1 MRAVF
6 LDFDGVLHRA
16 GGPPGASMPF
26 EWTNELALLLQ
37 RFEDVVIVV
46 HSSWREQFSV
56 DIIREFLEPVG
67 HRVAGV
73 VPRGPKSVAIETFLR
88 EHPEITD
95 ALVLDDQADEFPLGF
110 HVPLSLCDPVLGLS
124 SKETQEQVKAWLAR
138 GAAA

>member
-1 MRAVF
+1 
-6 LDFDGVLHRA
+6 
-16 GGPPGASMPF
+16 MPF